1 MKPAG
6 TDFSLHLGMMWLP
19 TEMSKKKK
27 ENDIK
32 KKKNPLCVSLQRKFQ
47 VYFSLKEKQIFTDY

>member
-1 MKPAG
+1 
-6 TDFSLHLGMMWLP
+6 MMWLP

-32 KKKNPLCVSLQRKFQ
+32 KIHCVCPYQKKFQ
-47 VYFSLKEKQIFTDY
+47 VYFSFKEKPIFTDY